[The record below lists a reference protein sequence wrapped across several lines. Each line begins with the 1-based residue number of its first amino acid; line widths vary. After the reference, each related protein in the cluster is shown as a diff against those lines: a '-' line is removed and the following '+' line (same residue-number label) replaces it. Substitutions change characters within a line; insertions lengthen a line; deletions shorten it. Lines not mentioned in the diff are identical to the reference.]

1 MKIFKFIE
9 EWQKISKHQ
18 SEKLTIAK
26 EMDTHLQWRNNKDKI
41 KKYETETYMI
51 WTKLKLLVKKTDK
64 IDKTPM
70 KLIQNNRIPMWG
82 T

>member
-1 MKIFKFIE
+1 MLKNKSQWKLENDKKQLVMKIFKFIE

-41 KKYETETYMI
+41 KNMKQKHIWYE
-51 WTKLKLLVKKTDK
+51 
-64 IDKTPM
+64 
-70 KLIQNNRIPMWG
+70 QN
-82 T
+82 